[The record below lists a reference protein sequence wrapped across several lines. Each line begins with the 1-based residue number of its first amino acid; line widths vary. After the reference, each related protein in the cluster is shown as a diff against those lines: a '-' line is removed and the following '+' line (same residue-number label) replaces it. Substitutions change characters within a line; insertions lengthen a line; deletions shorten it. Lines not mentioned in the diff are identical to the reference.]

1 MSNNSN
7 NAMDVPTREQPDTGG
22 GLRRSREEWEEF
34 VFIYQRAEK
43 AAVRIQQTFRNN
55 RQQQQQSTKSSSTGS
70 SSTTSDTEKDGD
82 DSTVLHANGDDNGSD
97 VGSDA
102 DGNNDK
108 EHLFTLIFLAVITLL
123 TSVRGYVEKIANWM
137 SQCLT
142 CLTKCCRGG
151 DGDIGNAAQQ
161 STKGVSTR

>member
-1 MSNNSN
+1 MSNNSTN
-7 NAMDVPTREQPDTGG
+7 EMDDPANARPDTGG
-22 GLRRSREEWEEF
+22 GLRRSREEWEEL

-55 RQQQQQSTKSSSTGS
+55 RQQQQQSTKSSNTGS
-70 SSTTSDTEKDGD
+70 SSTSDTEKDDD

-151 DGDIGNAAQQ
+151 NGDIGNAAQQ